1 MIFTTICF
9 TSLKMLVDFD
19 SSEDE
24 FSSCKV
30 TLGFNS
36 LTYVTNSTIK
46 GFKFKNCFHVCN
58 DNDKVTFKL
67 NVS

>member
-1 MIFTTICF
+1 MICTTICF

-19 SSEDE
+19 SSEDK
-24 FSSCKV
+24 FSSCNV

-46 GFKFKNCFHVCN
+46 GFKFKNCFHI
-58 DNDKVTFKL
+58 L
-67 NVS
+67 